1 MAISALLRYAISAAA
16 EEVAALVDR
25 FLKALGPNE
34 SPISELSRLKQLLL
48 ARDAKE
54 PEDQVARAFA
64 SAQLGYAPRISR
76 SIASMITALHWLAQN
91 HSIVMKNWMFRLD

>member
-1 MAISALLRYAISAAA
+1 MVELR
-16 EEVAALVDR
+16 
-25 FLKALGPNE
+25 
-34 SPISELSRLKQLLL
+34 

-76 SIASMITALHWLAQN
+76 SIASMQIRKKCCRGSITALHWLAQN